1 MQALLDNL
9 APLLQGLLTTLWM
22 AALSAVGALVLGV
35 VVTAMR
41 VSPIPVLRG
50 VAFAYVQ
57 LFLNVPLLALLVLF
71 VFALPDAG
79 LLMPLPMTAVVVL
92 VDLRGRVRRRGRA
105 QRREHGGDGPG
116 GGGARARADVP
127 ADAGVGDPAAGAAG
141 GGPAGRQRDDR
152 AGDEH
157 VAVRGVGIV
166 ELTAAANKTNLVH
179 AQPIPIFVG
188 AGLTYM
194 ALALLIG
201 LGTGWLERT
210 GGDRAMTPRS
220 LRRARPANPSPDPLW
235 SVVSGLVLAG
245 VVGLGLWQFA
255 KHGQLDAARWAPFTQ
270 WPIWEY
276 LLVGLLG
283 TLEAAAYVAVLSAVG
298 GHLPRAGP
306 AVPGAG
312 SCAGSPPATSRSR
325 APCRCC

>member
-92 VDLRGRVRRRGRA
+92 VIYEAAYVAEAVRSGVNTVA
-105 QRREHGGDGPG
+105 LGQAEA
-116 GGGARARADVP
+116 ARALGLTFRQTLGTVILPQALRAVVQP
-127 ADAGVGDPAAGAAG
+127 VGNVMIALVMNTSLFAA
-141 GGPAGRQRDDR
+141 
-152 AGDEH
+152 
-157 VAVRGVGIV
+157 VGIV

-194 ALALLIG
+194 LLALLIG
-201 LGTGWLERT
+201 LGAGWLER
-210 GGDRAMTPRS
+210 R
-220 LRRARPANPSPDPLW
+220 
-235 SVVSGLVLAG
+235 
-245 VVGLGLWQFA
+245 
-255 KHGQLDAARWAPFTQ
+255 
-270 WPIWEY
+270 
-276 LLVGLLG
+276 
-283 TLEAAAYVAVLSAVG
+283 VAIV
-298 GHLPRAGP
+298 R
-306 AVPGAG
+306 
-312 SCAGSPPATSRSR
+312 
-325 APCRCC
+325 

>member
-9 APLLQGLLTTLWM
+9 APLLHGLLTTLWM
-22 AALSAVGALVLGV
+22 TALSAVGALVLGV

-92 VDLRGRVRRRGRA
+92 VIYEAAYVAEAVRSGVNTVA
-105 QRREHGGDGPG
+105 LGQAEA
-116 GGGARARADVP
+116 ARALGLTFRQTLGSVILPQALRAVVQP
-127 ADAGVGDPAAGAAG
+127 VGNVMIALVMNTSLFAA
-141 GGPAGRQRDDR
+141 
-152 AGDEH
+152 
-157 VAVRGVGIV
+157 VGIV

-201 LGTGWLERT
+201 LGTGWLER
-210 GGDRAMTPRS
+210 R
-220 LRRARPANPSPDPLW
+220 
-235 SVVSGLVLAG
+235 
-245 VVGLGLWQFA
+245 
-255 KHGQLDAARWAPFTQ
+255 
-270 WPIWEY
+270 
-276 LLVGLLG
+276 
-283 TLEAAAYVAVLSAVG
+283 VAIV
-298 GHLPRAGP
+298 R
-306 AVPGAG
+306 
-312 SCAGSPPATSRSR
+312 
-325 APCRCC
+325 

>member
-41 VSPIPVLRG
+41 VSPLPVLRG

-79 LLMPLPMTAVVVL
+79 LLMPLPATAVVVL
-92 VDLRGRVRRRGRA
+92 VIYEAAYVAEAVRSGVNTVA
-105 QRREHGGDGPG
+105 LGQAEA
-116 GGGARARADVP
+116 ARALGLTFRQTLGSVILPQALRAVVQP
-127 ADAGVGDPAAGAAG
+127 VGNVLIALVMNTSLFAA
-141 GGPAGRQRDDR
+141 
-152 AGDEH
+152 
-157 VAVRGVGIV
+157 VGIV

-201 LGTGWLERT
+201 LGAGWLER
-210 GGDRAMTPRS
+210 R
-220 LRRARPANPSPDPLW
+220 
-235 SVVSGLVLAG
+235 
-245 VVGLGLWQFA
+245 
-255 KHGQLDAARWAPFTQ
+255 
-270 WPIWEY
+270 
-276 LLVGLLG
+276 
-283 TLEAAAYVAVLSAVG
+283 VAIV
-298 GHLPRAGP
+298 R
-306 AVPGAG
+306 
-312 SCAGSPPATSRSR
+312 
-325 APCRCC
+325 